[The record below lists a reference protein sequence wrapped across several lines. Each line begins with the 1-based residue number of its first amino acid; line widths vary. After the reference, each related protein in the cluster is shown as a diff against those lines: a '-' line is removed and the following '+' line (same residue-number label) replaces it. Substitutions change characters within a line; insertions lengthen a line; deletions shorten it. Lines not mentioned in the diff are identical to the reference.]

1 MPILYKEAK
10 EILSRYAGPAGVCAT
25 DSQVDLFI
33 RQVLEY
39 LLISGS
45 YGNTRKFC
53 FNAVKGC
60 FTIPYE
66 LETPIKVK
74 IDEQV
79 GSVWNR
85 WFEYH
90 DSDIL
95 NDCVPAASALFEDP
109 NYYPTVY
116 DMPEGGARV
125 GITATCN
132 EVDTAHVIVQGVDP
146 SGREI
151 FTVHKGEKIHGE
163 YLTIKTCDLRYTQ
176 TNFAKVTAVLKTKT
190 NGYTPLY
197 WVNPGSMLKGFL
209 ADYSPLEEKP
219 AYRRYKLTTPCGP
232 SVKVSVLGRIRL
244 REAYTDVDYIPFD
257 NVYNLFL
264 AGQAVNANYNT
275 DVNTAVAKDKMM
287 TDFISREAA
296 HKTPQP
302 GTPLEVFGPLSAGHI
317 RNINVGWLRRW

>member
-1 MPILYKEAK
+1 M
-10 EILSRYAGPAGVCAT
+10 R
-25 DSQVDLFI
+25 
-33 RQVLEY
+33 
-39 LLISGS
+39 
-45 YGNTRKFC
+45 
-53 FNAVKGC
+53 GC

-66 LETPIKVK
+66 LETPIKIK
-74 IDEQV
+74 IDDQV

-90 DSDIL
+90 DTNIL
-95 NDCVPAASALFEDP
+95 NDCLPAEGAIFEDP

-125 GITATCN
+125 GVTATCN
-132 EVDTAHVIVQGVDP
+132 EVDTSHIIVQGVDI

-163 YLTIKTCDLRYTQ
+163 YLTIRNGDLRHTE
-176 TNFAKVTAVLKTKT
+176 TNFAKITGILKTKT

-197 WVNPGSMLKGFL
+197 WVNPDTMLKGFL

-219 AYRRYKLTTPCGP
+219 AYRRFRLSSPCGP
-232 SVKVSVLGRIRL
+232 CVKVSVLGRIRL
-244 REAYTDVDYIPFD
+244 KSAYTDVDYIPFD

-302 GTPLEVFGPLSAGHI
+302 GTPIEVFKPLSAGHI
-317 RNINVGWLRRW
+317 RNVNSGWLRRW